1 MKKGLFINRVLESG
15 YPTRTGATRYIYIY
29 IGVVKHAPIKFRS
42 VFSGLKYVENVLY
55 GSFSKIMQA
64 FCMYILHL
72 HRELSM
78 EY

>member
-1 MKKGLFINRVLESG
+1 MFLKVVIQLEQVQLDI
-15 YPTRTGATRYIYIY
+15 YIYIY